1 MCRRVMLT
9 ILLFF
14 ISVSLVSG
22 FQVPDTG
29 ITECYDENG
38 TVITCPS
45 SATDTYYGQDGNFA
59 INSMSYTD
67 NHDGT
72 VTDTVTNLTWQKT
85 DVAARTWAE
94 AVVYCNSLALGGFN
108 DWRLPTLGELDS
120 LIDLSIVSGAMINSV
135 FTESFPD
142 GDYVFW
148 SYDTNPDNISQAW
161 IYNYGTA
168 EDDIADKSGVFSIR
182 AVRGVN

>member
-1 MCRRVMLT
+1 
-9 ILLFF
+9 
-14 ISVSLVSG
+14 
-22 FQVPDTG
+22 
-29 ITECYDENG
+29 
-38 TVITCPS
+38 
-45 SATDTYYGQDGNFA
+45 
-59 INSMSYTD
+59 
-67 NHDGT
+67 
-72 VTDTVTNLTWQKT
+72 
-85 DVAARTWAE
+85 
-94 AVVYCNSLALGGFN
+94 
-108 DWRLPTLGELDS
+108 
-120 LIDLSIVSGAMINSV
+120 MINSV